1 MKAHVPFTFNPK
13 KYTLRDVITI
23 KTGIFSI
30 FGVCL
35 CEHGR
40 GGRGVVKSLSY
51 SCVKFA
57 SLFSIKSL
65 PKP

>member
-1 MKAHVPFTFNPK
+1 MKAHVPFTFNSK
-13 KYTLRDVITI
+13 QYTLRDVITI

-35 CEHGR
+35 CEQGR

-51 SCVKFA
+51 SCDLSFQVCPFV
-57 SLFSIKSL
+57 
-65 PKP
+65 

>member
-1 MKAHVPFTFNPK
+1 MKAHVPFTFNSK
-13 KYTLRDVITI
+13 QYTLRDVITI

-40 GGRGVVKSLSY
+40 GGRGGRKIVTFRS
-51 SCVKFA
+51 KFA
-57 SLFSIKSL
+57 PLFSIKSL